1 MKDTILFDLDGT
13 LLPMDQETFIRAY
26 FTQLVKR
33 FAPLGYTKEELIDG
47 VWKGTYAMIGNDG
60 TMTNR
65 ERFWQVFSAR
75 IPRNLDGLEE
85 QMNDFYGREFDA
97 VREIAH
103 PNGLARPI
111 IDTLKAK
118 GYTLILATN
127 PVFPPVAVK
136 TRLGW
141 IDLKPEDFSL
151 VTTYDNSRFCKPN
164 PRYFEEILKTI
175 GKTPDQCRMIGNN
188 TSDDM
193 SAATL
198 GVEPFLVTDFLE
210 NEKQLDLAAFP
221 HGTLEDVKNWAETLP
236 ALG

>member
-1 MKDTILFDLDGT
+1 MRDTILFDLDGT

-26 FTQLVKR
+26 FTRLVQR
-33 FAPLGYTKEELIDG
+33 FAPQGYTKEELTGGI
-47 VWKGTYAMIGNDG
+47 WKGTYAMIANDG

-65 ERFWQVFSAR
+65 ERFWQVFSAL

-85 QMNDFYGREFDA
+85 QMNDFYGREFDT

-111 IDTLKAK
+111 IDTLKSK
-118 GYTLILATN
+118 GYTLVLATN

-136 TRLGW
+136 TRLSW

-175 GKTPDQCRMIGNN
+175 GKTPEQCWMIGNN

-198 GVEPFLVTDFLE
+198 GIEPFLVTDFLE

-236 ALG
+236 AVG